1 MRLRVA
7 GICRHRDVVKGGL
20 FSMIDA
26 PADCRRSPMPRLCDS
41 RSSLVDSASPH
52 NESIAFS
59 SDITSIAASA
69 AAAAAAVCRT
79 FDFLRTLPPPGTH
92 RHCHLKKRRRRY
104 LRKTSKV
111 VQKRDKN
118 VHCQYCKKRNFVV
131 FMYMIILP
139 RCIADQL

>member
-1 MRLRVA
+1 
-7 GICRHRDVVKGGL
+7 
-20 FSMIDA
+20 MIDA

-79 FDFLRTLPPPGTH
+79 FDFLRTLPPP
-92 RHCHLKKRRRRY
+92 RNSPSLPFKKTPE
-104 LRKTSKV
+104 KIFK
-111 VQKRDKN
+111 KN
-118 VHCQYCKKRNFVV
+118 V
-131 FMYMIILP
+131 
-139 RCIADQL
+139 